1 VHQTGET
8 LHWNNDTKI
17 SGDAF
22 AAFTSCRITS
32 VYCSGIIPSAFSL
45 NESMEQQSDVSKTR
59 RKREMHALQAIGE
72 ELVAL
77 PQDRLASL
85 VLPDTLRDAID
96 DARRIDQRGA
106 RRRQLQFIGRIMR
119 DVDADAIR
127 QQLEAI
133 RAGSV
138 KEVALLH
145 RAERWR
151 TRLLSDDTAISEF
164 VDAFA
169 PVDIQ
174 RLRTMLRN
182 AKLEAGSEKPPRF
195 YRALFRE
202 IRETISKNDSPL

>member
-1 VHQTGET
+1 
-8 LHWNNDTKI
+8 
-17 SGDAF
+17 
-22 AAFTSCRITS
+22 
-32 VYCSGIIPSAFSL
+32 
-45 NESMEQQSDVSKTR
+45 MEQQSDVSKTR

-77 PQDRLASL
+77 PGDRLASL
-85 VLPDTLRDAID
+85 VLPDTLRDAVH

-106 RRRQLQFIGRIMR
+106 RRRQMQYIGRIMR
-119 DVDADAIR
+119 DVDADAISS
-127 QQLEAI
+127 QLEAI
-133 RAGSV
+133 RAGSAT
-138 KEVALLH
+138 EVALLH

-202 IRETISKNDSPL
+202 IRETISKNDSPLSMEDHQSG

>member
-1 VHQTGET
+1 
-8 LHWNNDTKI
+8 
-17 SGDAF
+17 
-22 AAFTSCRITS
+22 
-32 VYCSGIIPSAFSL
+32 
-45 NESMEQQSDVSKTR
+45 MEQQTDVSKTQ
-59 RKREMHALQAIGE
+59 RKREMHALQEIGE

-77 PQDRLASL
+77 PDDRLASL
-85 VLPDTLRDAID
+85 VLPDTLRDAIH
-96 DARRIDQRGA
+96 DARRIDQRSA

-127 QQLEAI
+127 TQLEAI
-133 RAGSV
+133 RSGSA

-164 VDAFA
+164 VEAFA
-169 PVDIQ
+169 PVDVQ

-182 AKLEAGSEKPPRF
+182 AKREAGTDKPPRF